1 MREVWHLLE
10 FICCLLNEAYNW
22 CNLYNI
28 RCKYV
33 KYKVG
38 ITNQTVPAC
47 KELAMV
53 RALLMSFV
61 NTAAAKP
68 YVVLFARSITSF
80 MSLNLKMDITGPNI

>member
-1 MREVWHLLE
+1 MKLTIDAIYTILDVNMLS
-10 FICCLLNEAYNW
+10 I
-22 CNLYNI
+22 
-28 RCKYV
+28 K
-33 KYKVG
+33 
-38 ITNQTVPAC
+38 TVPAC

-80 MSLNLKMDITGPNI
+80 MSLNLKMDITGPNIWNSQ